1 MSGTLCIKSI
11 NHVLPYHLTFEV
23 KEPLLISDT
32 RRKYEIAAVFLTG
45 VGKFIFMDWLN
56 WKLPFILLAITGW
69 LFYVIRRRKQVPRI
83 LHYWGFRADN
93 FTKILKIV
101 LPFGLAAVVI
111 FFCLGFYLGTIN
123 LSWHI
128 IPILIIYPIWGTI
141 QQYLVIAL
149 VAGNLKDLHSKKF
162 SNAIIIVTTAL
173 LFGFLHYP
181 FYWLVLGTFV
191 LALFYG
197 YVYLRVRN
205 VYVMGIFHGWLGALF
220 FYTVVGRDPFAE
232 VFGKLF

>member
-1 MSGTLCIKSI
+1 
-11 NHVLPYHLTFEV
+11 
-23 KEPLLISDT
+23 
-32 RRKYEIAAVFLTG
+32 
-45 VGKFIFMDWLN
+45 
-56 WKLPFILLAITGW
+56 
-69 LFYVIRRRKQVPRI
+69 
-83 LHYWGFRADN
+83 
-93 FTKILKIV
+93 V

-123 LSWHI
+123 LTWHI

-149 VAGNLKDLHSKKF
+149 VAGNLKDQHSNKF
-162 SNAIIIVTTAL
+162 SDAIIIVTTAL

-197 YVYLRVRN
+197 YVYLRERN

-220 FYTVVGRDPFAE
+220 FYTV
-232 VFGKLF
+232 